1 MIKYFC
7 GGRGSSSS
15 NGGRFGKGGGLNP
28 ANIVSTSSLISAR
41 NEGYRDEVDQVLT
54 VAKSVQDQYGI
65 NLDYDIATLKNKD
78 AQETLG
84 YYDGSN
90 LAINKNYLNVDKMNK
105 TYDASVESGYHPS
118 RGNKSGLEAVTSH
131 EMGHKLT
138 DEIGKKMGLKGW
150 QLDKVSDSV
159 LKQATTK
166 AGYNK
171 NEAYKLASKISG
183 YAKTSKAEALAEAF
197 ADVYCNGSKA
207 SKESKAVVDVMNSY
221 FKKK

>member
-1 MIKYFC
+1 MIKYYC

-15 NGGRFGKGGGLNP
+15 SGGRFGRGGGLNP
-28 ANIVSTSSLISAR
+28 ANIVGTSSLISAR
-41 NEGYRDEVDQVLT
+41 NEGYRDEVDEVLS
-54 VAKSVQDQYGI
+54 VARDIQDQYGV
-65 NLDYDIATLKNKD
+65 NLNYDIATLKGAD
-78 AQETLG
+78 AQGTLG

-138 DEIGKKMGLKGW
+138 DEIGKKMGLGSW
-150 QLDKVSDSV
+150 QLEQVSDRV
-159 LKQATTK
+159 LKEATTK
-166 AGYNK
+166 AGYKK
-171 NEAYKLASKISG
+171 NATYQLASKISG
-183 YAKTSKAEALAEAF
+183 YAKSSKAEALAEAF

-221 FKKK
+221 FKK

>member
-1 MIKYFC
+1 MKYYC

-15 NGGRFGKGGGLNP
+15 SGGGRFGKGGGLNP
-28 ANIVSTSSLISAR
+28 ANIVGTSSLISGR

-54 VAKSVQDQYGI
+54 VARDVQNQYGV
-65 NLDYDIATLKNKD
+65 NLDYDIATLKGKD
-78 AQETLG
+78 AQGTLG
-84 YYDGSN
+84 YYDGQN
-90 LAINKNYLNVDKMNK
+90 LAINKNYMNVEKMNK

-166 AGYNK
+166 AGYKK
-171 NEAYKLASKISG
+171 NETYKLASKISG
-183 YAKTSKAEALAEAF
+183 YAKSSKAEALAEAF

>member
-1 MIKYFC
+1 MIKYYC

-15 NGGRFGKGGGLNP
+15 GGGRFGKGGGLNP
-28 ANIVSTSSLISAR
+28 ANIVSTSSLISGR

-54 VAKSVQDQYGI
+54 VARNIQNEYGV
-65 NLDYDIATLKNKD
+65 NLDYDIATLKGKD
-78 AQETLG
+78 AQGTLG

-138 DEIGKKMGLKGW
+138 DEIGKKMGLGSWK
-150 QLDKVSDSV
+150 LEEASDRV
-159 LKQATTK
+159 LKEASKK
-166 AGYNK
+166 AGYK
-171 NEAYKLASKISG
+171 NATYKLASKVSG
-183 YAKTSKAEALAEAF
+183 YAKSSKAEALAEAF

-207 SKESKAVVDVMNSY
+207 SKESKAIVDVMNSY
-221 FKKK
+221 LKK

>member
-1 MIKYFC
+1 MIKYYC

-15 NGGRFGKGGGLNP
+15 GGGRFGRGGGLNL
-28 ANIVSTSSLISAR
+28 ANIVSTTSLISAR
-41 NEGYRDEVDQVLT
+41 NGGYRDEVDQVLT
-54 VAKSVQDQYGI
+54 VARNIQNEYGV
-65 NLDYDIATLKNKD
+65 NLDYDIATLKGKD
-78 AQETLG
+78 AQGTLG

-90 LAINKNYLNVDKMNK
+90 LAINQNYLNVDKMNK

-138 DEIGKKMGLKGW
+138 DEIGKKMGLGSWK
-150 QLDKVSDSV
+150 LEEASDRV
-159 LKQATTK
+159 LKEASKK
-166 AGYNK
+166 AGYK
-171 NEAYKLASKISG
+171 NATYKLASKVSG
-183 YAKTSKAEALAEAF
+183 YAKSSKAEALAEAF

-221 FKKK
+221 FKK

>member
-1 MIKYFC
+1 MIKYYG

-15 NGGRFGKGGGLNP
+15 GGGRFGRGGGVKP

-41 NEGYRDEVDQVLT
+41 NGGYRDEVDQVLT
-54 VAKSVQDQYGI
+54 VAKDIQDQYGV
-65 NLDYDIATLKNKD
+65 NLNYDIATLKGKD
-78 AQETLG
+78 AQGTMG
-84 YYDGSN
+84 YYDGQN
-90 LAINKNYLNVDKMNK
+90 LAINKNYMNVDKMNSA
-105 TYDASVESGYHPS
+105 YDESVKSGFHPS

-138 DEIGKKMGLKGW
+138 DEIGKKMGLGSW

-166 AGYNK
+166 AGYKK
-171 NEAYKLASKISG
+171 NETYKLASKVSG
-183 YAKTSKAEALAEAF
+183 YAKSSKAEALAEAF

-207 SKESKAVVDVMNSY
+207 SKESKAIVDVMNSY
-221 FKKK
+221 FKK

>member
-1 MIKYFC
+1 MIKYYG

-15 NGGRFGKGGGLNP
+15 GGGRFGRGGGVNP

-41 NEGYRDEVDQVLT
+41 NEGYRNEVDQVLT
-54 VAKSVQDQYGI
+54 VAKDIQDQYGV
-65 NLDYDIATLKNKD
+65 NLDYDIATLKGKD
-78 AQETLG
+78 AQGTLG

-90 LAINKNYLNVDKMNK
+90 LAINKNFLNADKMNK
-105 TYDASVESGYHPS
+105 TYDASVESGFHPS

-150 QLDKVSDSV
+150 QLEELSDRV

-166 AGYNK
+166 AGYKK
-171 NEAYKLASKISG
+171 NATYQLASKISG
-183 YAKTSKAEALAEAF
+183 YAKSNKAEALAEAF

-207 SKESKAVVDVMNSY
+207 KKESKAIVYVMNSY
-221 FKKK
+221 FKK

>member
-1 MIKYFC
+1 MIKYYG

-15 NGGRFGKGGGLNP
+15 GGGRFGRGGGVNP

-41 NEGYRDEVDQVLT
+41 NEGYRNEVDQVLT
-54 VAKSVQDQYGI
+54 VAKDIQDQYGV
-65 NLDYDIATLKNKD
+65 NLDYDIATLKGKD
-78 AQETLG
+78 AQGTLG

-90 LAINKNYLNVDKMNK
+90 LAINKNFLNADKMNK
-105 TYDASVESGYHPS
+105 TYDASVESGFHPS

-150 QLDKVSDSV
+150 QLEEVSDRV

-166 AGYNK
+166 AGYKK
-171 NEAYKLASKISG
+171 NATYQLASKISG
-183 YAKTSKAEALAEAF
+183 YAKSNKAEALAEAF
-197 ADVYCNGSKA
+197 ADVYCNGSTAK
-207 SKESKAVVDVMNSY
+207 KESKAIVDVMNSY
-221 FKKK
+221 FKK